1 MYHACPRRI
10 LSAHLRKH
18 SGESNRHRAGADGV
32 EDLLAETGN
41 NELTNKSLLMVIK
54 SKKITSRHKGWMVT
68 EGGACLVKV
77 SKERVFLRGSDIYA
91 IIH

>member
-1 MYHACPRRI
+1 M
-10 LSAHLRKH
+10 
-18 SGESNRHRAGADGV
+18 
-32 EDLLAETGN
+32 AETGN

-91 IIH
+91 EILRMRRASHGNGLERVV